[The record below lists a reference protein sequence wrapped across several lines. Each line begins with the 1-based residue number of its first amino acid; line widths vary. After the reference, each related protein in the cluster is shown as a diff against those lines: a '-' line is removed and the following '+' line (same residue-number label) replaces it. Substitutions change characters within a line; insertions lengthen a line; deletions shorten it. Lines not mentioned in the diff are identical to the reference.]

1 MHKNYFKE
9 LIVLDQSALI
19 NLLLTVNPNLTEEKA
34 KAWVEAIWEDIEAT
48 RAKGGHKI
56 VENHQTFQQVAQ
68 WIRSHGKHV
77 HYLSDD
83 PVAYIMLKGKKSNG
97 PLH

>member
-1 MHKNYFKE
+1 MDNQE
-9 LIVLDQSALI
+9 LIQ
-19 NLLLTVNPNLTEEKA
+19 LLLTENPNLTEEKA
-34 KAWVEAIWEDIEAT
+34 QAWVEAIWEDIEAT
-48 RAKGGHKI
+48 RAKGGHKF
-56 VENHQTFQQVAQ
+56 VERHQTFQQVAQ

-77 HYLSDD
+77 HHLSDD